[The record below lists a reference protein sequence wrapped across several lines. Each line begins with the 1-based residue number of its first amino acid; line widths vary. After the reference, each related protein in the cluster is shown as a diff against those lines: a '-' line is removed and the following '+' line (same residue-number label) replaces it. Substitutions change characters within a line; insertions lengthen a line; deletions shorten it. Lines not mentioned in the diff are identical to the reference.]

1 MSKKNI
7 TVGLVALLLVAISL
21 FVGLFFGLSWKVSFP
36 KNSYSKAAVAAD
48 AGKCSEIGRDIL
60 KQKGSAVDACI
71 AALLCIGL
79 MNAHSA
85 GIGGGLFFNI
95 YNASTGQVEIINA
108 RETAPRAATENMFQN
123 NPELARKGALAI
135 AVPGEIRGYQWAHKR
150 YGKLPWK
157 DLFEPSIK
165 LAESGFPLGKA
176 LARAIENEKDV
187 IENDMSLCEVFC
199 NSEGKILKINEI
211 IRFPKLAKTYR
222 QIAEE
227 GADVFYNGSLA
238 HQIVKDIKEQGGII
252 TIEDL
257 QNYKLDSENQPLK
270 FEISN
275 YTMYVPSA
283 PSSGAVLGLI
293 LNILEGYNLTNESV
307 STVENK
313 ILTYHRIIEA
323 FRFAFAKRSKLGD
336 PHFLNITNFIQN
348 MTSEE
353 FAEKLRSKIS
363 DDTTFP
369 VEYYE
374 PEYLIQDDHG
384 TTHISILAEDG
395 SAVSATS
402 TINLYFGSKV
412 RSNVT
417 GIIFNNEMDDFSTSN
432 SSNGF
437 EVHPSPNNFI
447 KPVFS
452 ARASENSTD
461 SKVCESEGFSAFK
474 PGVQCLHI
482 VHRCAFK
489 LKQPDVSGRKD
500 QNAELTGCQLKN
512 KVGESSPY
520 NLHVPMNKKPA
531 RPLQIY
537 TRAGKRPLS
546 SMCPAILLDKNKK
559 VKMIAGASGGTKI
572 TTAAALVIL
581 NTLFFKYD
589 LKESVKN
596 PRMHNQLLP
605 NVTQLEDGILQ
616 AVQDGLRAK
625 NHIIEKLP
633 PPGAVVQ
640 AILHDGHRIYAECDE
655 RKGGY
660 PAGY

>member
-187 IENDMSLCEVFC
+187 IENDMSLW
-199 NSEGKILKINEI
+199 SIKKIKFNTI
-211 IRFPKLAKTYR
+211 LA
-222 QIAEE
+222 E
-227 GADVFYNGSLA
+227 
-238 HQIVKDIKEQGGII
+238 
-252 TIEDL
+252 
-257 QNYKLDSENQPLK
+257 
-270 FEISN
+270 
-275 YTMYVPSA
+275 M
-283 PSSGAVLGLI
+283 
-293 LNILEGYNLTNESV
+293 
-307 STVENK
+307 
-313 ILTYHRIIEA
+313 
-323 FRFAFAKRSKLGD
+323 
-336 PHFLNITNFIQN
+336 FIQN

-447 KPVFS
+447 KP
-452 ARASENSTD
+452 
-461 SKVCESEGFSAFK
+461 
-474 PGVQCLHI
+474 
-482 VHRCAFK
+482 
-489 LKQPDVSGRKD
+489 
-500 QNAELTGCQLKN
+500 
-512 KVGESSPY
+512 
-520 NLHVPMNKKPA
+520 
-531 RPLQIY
+531 
-537 TRAGKRPLS
+537 GKRPLS

-572 TTAAALVIL
+572 TTAAAL
-581 NTLFFKYD
+581 
-589 LKESVKN
+589 
-596 PRMHNQLLP
+596 
-605 NVTQLEDGILQ
+605 

>member
-447 KPVFS
+447 KP
-452 ARASENSTD
+452 
-461 SKVCESEGFSAFK
+461 
-474 PGVQCLHI
+474 
-482 VHRCAFK
+482 
-489 LKQPDVSGRKD
+489 
-500 QNAELTGCQLKN
+500 
-512 KVGESSPY
+512 
-520 NLHVPMNKKPA
+520 
-531 RPLQIY
+531 
-537 TRAGKRPLS
+537 GKRPLS